1 MIPVLA
7 AKTIFLPVA
16 ALALWTLSVLLLI
29 PIARFKAGA
38 KGHVSVA
45 DFRYGESDRVPAHV
59 KLPNRNFMNLLEVPV
74 LFYLACLVAFLIQ
87 AVDPALLTLAW
98 VYVALRIAH
107 SCVHL
112 SYNHVMHRLAFFASS
127 NVVVVI
133 IWGLLSWRLLQ
144 G

>member
-1 MIPVLA
+1 MA
-7 AKTIFLPVA
+7 SKTIFLPIA

-38 KGHVSVA
+38 QGHVTA
-45 DFRYGESDRVPAHV
+45 GDFRYGESDRVPAHV
-59 KLPNRNFMNLLEVPV
+59 KVPNRNFMNLLEVPV

-87 AVDPALLTLAW
+87 AVDPTLLTLAW
-98 VYVALRIAH
+98 VYVTLRMGH

-112 SYNHVMHRLAFFASS
+112 SYNNVMHRLALFATS

-133 IWGLLSWRLLQ
+133 MWGQLAWRLLQ